1 MNRFSSFITHH
12 SSAGRKHIF
21 TLIELLIVI
30 AIIAILAGMLLPALN
45 KAKESA
51 RRTGCIA
58 NMKQLGT
65 AMIMYSDDYKRM
77 PKNGSSSVTRS
88 CWDAL
93 IITYLGRN
101 SEVGTKHAYKSFV
114 CNSRKGSVTSAI
126 SRSYAMNEHVA
137 TSDLMAKPTTLK
149 HDPELM
155 ILLEARND
163 STSNEYL
170 ALFGKTGNYEY
181 LTSANKHIPYRA
193 FQHSQATMNYIRK
206 DGSLQTTG
214 RGNMSYQMGES
225 IIWLYNASQGW
236 YRNGAY
242 FDK

>member
-1 MNRFSSFITHH
+1 MNKFASFIRHH
-12 SSAGRKHIF
+12 SSTGRKRIF

-65 AMIMYSDDYKRM
+65 AMIMYSDDYKRL

-114 CNSRKGSVTSAI
+114 CNSRKGSITSAI
-126 SRSYAMNEHVA
+126 SRCSAAHTASRRPSGKSSGPA
-137 TSDLMAKPTTLK
+137 TGPARSRDIRSW
-149 HDPELM
+149 PE
-155 ILLEARND
+155 
-163 STSNEYL
+163 
-170 ALFGKTGNYEY
+170 
-181 LTSANKHIPYRA
+181 
-193 FQHSQATMNYIRK
+193 
-206 DGSLQTTG
+206 
-214 RGNMSYQMGES
+214 
-225 IIWLYNASQGW
+225 
-236 YRNGAY
+236 
-242 FDK
+242 